1 METQKP
7 MHLTFSNAIS
17 AADGERRIIAG
28 QIVPF
33 GEIGNTS
40 VGKVIFERGSIQIPA
55 ASKIKLLAQHNS
67 NDPIGR
73 ARSFSETATGIDGVF
88 KLSAASKATDYL
100 LMASEGLID
109 GLSVGVEVIA
119 SKERKDGTL
128 IVTAAI
134 LKEVSLVESPAFAAA
149 RVLEVAA
156 QMGDMEDDAA
166 EMTIEQIEDE
176 QIAKISEAVKV
187 LEETQ
192 KIEKALEQTETQ
204 TESEAPMSETTPAAT
219 TEAAAAPAA
228 EASRP
233 IIKASTAYGDGVT
246 TVRHGITSMGKY
258 TEHKIKAAMGDA
270 TSREWV
276 AASEDPAVVKAAA
289 DSMSTN
295 PAFNPVQY
303 LSQFVSNT
311 NFGRPAIDAV
321 SRGTLPASGL
331 TINIPS
337 LVTSAGG
344 GSSVAPTVASTAES
358 AAPSDTGMTS
368 AYQSVSINKYAGQ
381 QTISLELMERSD
393 PIFFDQLAIQL
404 ERAYLQATD
413 AALIAILTA
422 QGTQAATTAATS
434 AGLISYIST
443 EAPAAYAGSSYFA
456 QNLVANTNWWSTLIG
471 ATDTTGRPIYNA
483 IQPMNAGGQAAPT
496 SIKGNVLGLDLY
508 VDKNVTAGLVDESA
522 FIIAPET
529 VYWWESPS
537 AFFSVNVVN
546 SMSVQTAIYG
556 YGAGKVLIP
565 AGVRRF
571 NLT

>member
-1 METQKP
+1 MEAKKLTL
-7 MHLTFSNAIS
+7 LTFSSPIE

-33 GEIGNTS
+33 GSVGNTS
-40 VGKVIFERGSIQIPA
+40 AGRVIFERGSIQIPTP
-55 ASKIKLLAQHNS
+55 SKIKLLAQHNA

-73 ARSFSETATGIDGVF
+73 AQSFKETAAGIDGVF
-88 KLSAASKATDYL
+88 KLSAASKASDYL
-100 LMASEGLID
+100 TFAAEGLID
-109 GLSVGVEVIA
+109 GLSVGVEVMA
-119 SKERKDGTL
+119 SRERKDGT
-128 IVTAAI
+128 IVVTAAL
-134 LKEVSLVESPAFAAA
+134 LKEVSLVESPAFSDA
-149 RVLEVAA
+149 RVLEV
-156 QMGDMEDDAA
+156 MA
-166 EMTIEQIEDE
+166 E
-176 QIAKISEAVKV
+176 EAEEVSAPV
-187 LEETQ
+187 EETVADD
-192 KIEKALEQTETQ
+192 KPTQ
-204 TESEAPMSETTPAAT
+204 PESEAAVSEDTTPAT

-233 IIKASTAYGDGVT
+233 IIKASAVYGDGTT

-258 TEHKIKAAMGDA
+258 TEHKIKAAMGNAD
-270 TSREWV
+270 SREWI
-276 AASEDPAVVKAAA
+276 AASEDPAVVRAAA

-295 PAFNPVQY
+295 PAFNPIQY
-303 LSQFVSNT
+303 LSQFTSNT

-331 TINIPS
+331 TLNIPS

-368 AYQSVSINKYAGQ
+368 AYQSVTINKYAGQ

-404 ERAYLQATD
+404 ERAYLLATD

-422 QGTQAATTAATS
+422 QGTQAATTAGTS

-456 QNLVANTNWWSTLIG
+456 ENLIANTSWWSTLIG
-471 ATDTTGRPIYNA
+471 AVDTTGRPIYNA
-483 IQPMNAGGQAAPT
+483 TQPMNAGGNANPS
-496 SIKGNVLGLDLY
+496 SIKGNVLGLNLY
-508 VDKNVTAGLVDESA
+508 VDKNVTTGLVDESA
-522 FIIAPET
+522 FIVAPET

-546 SMSVQTAIYG
+546 SMSVNTAIYG